1 MKDFFKSVL
10 ANLVALILYSFVFFI
25 LFAGI
30 AGVVSAFGE
39 KTVAVKPNSVLHL
52 NFKSEITDRASGNVS
67 FSSLMSGNL
76 QQGIGLND
84 ILESISRA
92 KTDDNIKCIFIDNS
106 SIDANLATIAE
117 IRSALADFK
126 QSGKPIYAY
135 ADNLSQGIYYLA
147 SVADKIEMNPTG
159 DMVLKG
165 LQAQVA
171 FYKGALDKLGV
182 EVQVFRHGKFK
193 SAVEPYILSS
203 MSAENRL
210 QYQTMLDAMWRVYL
224 QNVAESRGIDAAKIN
239 QIADDGSAHNPLMAK
254 QLGLI
259 DEVAYRDEVLNELV
273 ALTGAEN
280 IDKLNLISIGKY
292 AKAKPF
298 VMPTDNKIAVVYAS
312 GEINQQSSGYGE
324 QEITEKLYVE
334 TLREVRADSSVKAVV
349 LRVNSPGGSAQVSD
363 NIWHEVELTK
373 QVKPVVVSMGDY
385 AASGGYYISCPAS
398 YIVANE
404 YTLTGSIG
412 VFGLALNIQKLMS
425 NKLGINTEVVKTNK
439 MSDFGNAY
447 RAVTPAEREIVQSE
461 VENIYSTFVSRVSN
475 GRNMQPETVDSIG
488 QGRVWCGVD
497 ALRLHL
503 IDAYGG
509 LTDAISIAAEMSGTE
524 KYSLVDYPKQE
535 DSFEAMMKMLT
546 DEVATRKISKELGE
560 FAESAK
566 YIRNLIGS
574 QGVQARMEN
583 TIEIY

>member
-30 AGVVSAFGE
+30 AGMVAAFGD
-39 KTVAVKPNSVLHL
+39 KTAPVKPNSVLHL
-52 NFKSEITDRASGNVS
+52 SFKSEITDRATGNISLTSLTSG
-67 FSSLMSGNL
+67 L
-76 QQGIGLND
+76 QTGIGLND
-84 ILESISRA
+84 ILECISRA

-106 SIDANLATIAE
+106 DINANLATIAE
-117 IRSALADFK
+117 IRSAVADFK
-126 QSGKPIYAY
+126 QSGKPVYAY

-147 SVADKIEMNPTG
+147 SVADKIELNPTG
-159 DMVLKG
+159 EMLLKG
-165 LQAQVA
+165 LQAQVM

-193 SAVEPYILSS
+193 SAVEPYILSG
-203 MSAENRL
+203 MSAENRM
-210 QYQTMLDAMWRVYL
+210 QYQAMLDAMWRVYL
-224 QNVAESRGIDAAKIN
+224 QNIAESRGIDAAQLN
-239 QIADDGSAHNPLMAK
+239 RIADSGLSHDPQAAK
-254 QLGLI
+254 QFGLI
-259 DEVAYRDEVLNELV
+259 DEVAYRDDVLSEL
-273 ALTGAEN
+273 AQLTGAEN

-298 VMPTDNKIAVVYAS
+298 ALLSDNKIAVVYAS

-324 QEITEKLYVE
+324 QEITEKPYVE
-334 TLREVRADSSVKAVV
+334 ALREVRADSSIKAVV

-412 VFGLALNIQKLMS
+412 VFGLTLNIQKLMG

-447 RAVTPAEREIVQSE
+447 RAVTPAEREILQSS
-461 VENIYSTFVSRVSN
+461 VEKIYSTFVNRVSN
-475 GRNMQPETVDSIG
+475 GRNLLPESVDSIG

-524 KYSLVDYPKQE
+524 NYSLVDYPKQE
-535 DSFEAMMKMLT
+535 EGFEAMMKMLT
-546 DEVATRKISKELGE
+546 EEMTTRKISKELGE

-566 YIRNLIGS
+566 FIKNLIGS

>member
-10 ANLVALILYSFVFFI
+10 ATLVALFLYSFVFFI

-30 AGVVSAFGE
+30 AGMVAAFGD
-39 KTVAVKPNSVLHL
+39 KTAPVKPNSVLHL
-52 NFKSEITDRASGNVS
+52 SFKSEITDRASGNVS
-67 FSSLMSGNL
+67 LTSLTSGL
-76 QQGIGLND
+76 QTGIGLND

-106 SIDANLATIAE
+106 DINANLATIAE
-117 IRSALADFK
+117 IRSAVTDFK
-126 QSGKPIYAY
+126 QSGKPVYAY

-147 SVADKIEMNPTG
+147 SVADKIELNPTG
-159 DMVLKG
+159 EMLLKG
-165 LQAQVA
+165 LQAQVM

-193 SAVEPYILSS
+193 SAVEPYILSG
-203 MSAENRL
+203 MSAENRM
-210 QYQTMLDAMWRVYL
+210 QYQAMLDAMWRVYL
-224 QNVAESRGIDAAKIN
+224 QNIAESRGIDAAQLN
-239 QIADDGSAHNPLMAK
+239 RIADSGLSHDPQAAK
-254 QLGLI
+254 QFGLI
-259 DEVAYRDEVLNELV
+259 DEVAYRDDVLNEL
-273 ALTGAEN
+273 AQLTGAEN

-298 VMPTDNKIAVVYAS
+298 ALPSNNKIAVVYAS

-324 QEITEKLYVE
+324 QEITEKPYVE
-334 TLREVRADSSVKAVV
+334 ALREVRADSSIKAVV

-412 VFGLALNIQKLMS
+412 VFGLTLNIQKLMS

-447 RAVTPAEREIVQSE
+447 RSFTPAEREIMQSS
-461 VENIYSTFVSRVSN
+461 VEKIYSTFVSRVSN
-475 GRNMQPETVDSIG
+475 GRNLLPESVDSIG

-535 DSFEAMMKMLT
+535 EGFEAMMKMLT
-546 DEVATRKISKELGE
+546 EEMATRKISKELGE

-566 YIRNLIGS
+566 YIKNLIGS

>member
-10 ANLVALILYSFVFFI
+10 ATLVALFLYSFVFFI

-30 AGVVSAFGE
+30 AGMVAAFGD
-39 KTVAVKPNSVLHL
+39 KTAPVKPNSVLHL
-52 NFKSEITDRASGNVS
+52 SFKSEITDRATGNISLTSLTSG
-67 FSSLMSGNL
+67 L
-76 QQGIGLND
+76 QTGIGLND

-106 SIDANLATIAE
+106 DINANLATIAE
-117 IRSALADFK
+117 IRGAVADFK
-126 QSGKPIYAY
+126 QSGKPVYAY

-147 SVADKIEMNPTG
+147 SVADKIELNPTG
-159 DMVLKG
+159 EMLLKG
-165 LQAQVA
+165 LQAQVM

-193 SAVEPYILSS
+193 SAVEPYILSG
-203 MSAENRL
+203 MSAENRM
-210 QYQTMLDAMWRVYL
+210 QYQAMLDAMWRVYL
-224 QNVAESRGIDAAKIN
+224 QNIAESRGIDAAQLN
-239 QIADDGSAHNPLMAK
+239 RIADSGLSHDPQAAK
-254 QLGLI
+254 QFGLI
-259 DEVAYRDEVLNELV
+259 DEVAYRDDVLNEL
-273 ALTGAEN
+273 AQLTGAEN

-298 VMPTDNKIAVVYAS
+298 VLPSNNKIAVVYAS

-324 QEITEKLYVE
+324 QEITEKPYVE
-334 TLREVRADSSVKAVV
+334 ALREVRADSSIKAVV

-412 VFGLALNIQKLMS
+412 VFGLTLNIQKLMS

-447 RAVTPAEREIVQSE
+447 RAVTPAEREILQSS
-461 VENIYSTFVSRVSN
+461 VEKIYSTFVNRVSN
-475 GRNMQPETVDSIG
+475 GRNLLPESVDSIG

-524 KYSLVDYPKQE
+524 NYSLVDYPKQE
-535 DSFEAMMKMLT
+535 EGFEAMMKMLT
-546 DEVATRKISKELGE
+546 EEMTTRKISRKLGE

-566 YIRNLIGS
+566 FIKNLIGS

>member
-1 MKDFFKSVL
+1 MKDFLKSVL
-10 ANLVALILYSFVFFI
+10 ATLVALFLYSFVFFI

-30 AGVVSAFGE
+30 AGMVAAFGD
-39 KTVAVKPNSVLHL
+39 KTAPVKPNSVLHL
-52 NFKSEITDRASGNVS
+52 SFKSEITDRASGNVS
-67 FSSLMSGNL
+67 LTSLTSGL
-76 QQGIGLND
+76 QTGIGLND

-106 SIDANLATIAE
+106 DINANLATIAE
-117 IRSALADFK
+117 IRGAVADFK
-126 QSGKPIYAY
+126 QSGKPVYAY

-147 SVADKIEMNPTG
+147 SVADKIELNPTG
-159 DMVLKG
+159 EMLLKG
-165 LQAQVA
+165 LQAQVM

-193 SAVEPYILSS
+193 SAVEPYILSG
-203 MSAENRL
+203 MSAENRM

-224 QNVAESRGIDAAKIN
+224 QNIAESRGIDAAQLN
-239 QIADDGSAHNPLMAK
+239 RIADSGLSHDPQAAK
-254 QLGLI
+254 QFGLI
-259 DEVAYRDEVLNELV
+259 DEVAYRDDVLNEL
-273 ALTGAEN
+273 AQLTGAEN

-298 VMPTDNKIAVVYAS
+298 ALPSDKKIAVVYAS

-324 QEITEKLYVE
+324 QEITEKPYVE
-334 TLREVRADSSVKAVV
+334 ALREVRADSSIKAVV

-412 VFGLALNIQKLMS
+412 VFGLTLNIQKLMG

-447 RAVTPAEREIVQSE
+447 RDVTPAEREILQSS
-461 VENIYSTFVSRVSN
+461 VEKIYSTFVNRVSN
-475 GRNMQPETVDSIG
+475 GRNLLPESVDSIG

-535 DSFEAMMKMLT
+535 EGFEAMMKMLT
-546 DEVATRKISKELGE
+546 EEMTTRKISRELGE

-566 YIRNLIGS
+566 FIKNLIGS

>member
-1 MKDFFKSVL
+1 MKDFLKSVL
-10 ANLVALILYSFVFFI
+10 ASLVALILYSFVFFI

-30 AGVVSAFGE
+30 AGMVAAFGDKAE
-39 KTVAVKPNSVLHL
+39 PVKSNSVLHL
-52 NFKSEITDRASGNVS
+52 SFKSDISDRGGNN
-67 FSSLMSGNL
+67 FSLSSMMSGGF
-76 QQGIGLND
+76 QQSVGLNS
-84 ILESISRA
+84 ILEGISRA
-92 KTDDNIKCIFIDNS
+92 KTDDNIKCIFIDNDIPAS
-106 SIDANLATIAE
+106 LATISE
-117 IRSALADFK
+117 IRKAIIDFK
-126 QSGKPIYAY
+126 QSGKPVYAY
-135 ADNLSQGIYYLA
+135 TDNMSQGMYYLA

-159 DMVLKG
+159 DMLLKG

-193 SAVEPYILSS
+193 SAVEPYILSG

-210 QYQTMLDAMWRVYL
+210 QYQTMLDGMWRVYL
-224 QNVAESRGIDAAKIN
+224 QNVAESRGIDAAQLN
-239 QIADDGSAHNPLMAK
+239 QIADNGTAHDPQMAK
-254 QLGLI
+254 KLGLI

-298 VMPTDNKIAVVYAS
+298 VMPSDNKIAVVYAS

-324 QEITEKLYVE
+324 QEITEKVYVE
-334 TLREVRADSSVKAVV
+334 ALREVRADSSIKAVV

-373 QVKPVVVSMGDY
+373 QVKPVVVSMGNY

-398 YIVANE
+398 YIIANE
-404 YTLTGSIG
+404 FTLTGSIG
-412 VFGLALNIQKLMS
+412 VFGMTLNIQKLMS

-475 GRNMQPETVDSIG
+475 GRNIPAERVDSIG

-509 LTDAISIAAEMSGTE
+509 LTDAIAKAAEMSETE
-524 KYSLVDYPKQE
+524 NYTLAEYPKQE
-535 DSFEAMMKMLT
+535 EGFEAMMKMLT
-546 DEVATRKISKELGE
+546 DEVAVRKIANELGE

-566 YIRNLIGS
+566 FIKSLIGS
-574 QGVQARMEN
+574 QGVQARLEN

>member
-1 MKDFFKSVL
+1 MKDFLKSVL
-10 ANLVALILYSFVFFI
+10 ATLVALFLYSFVFFI

-30 AGVVSAFGE
+30 AGMVAAFGD
-39 KTVAVKPNSVLHL
+39 KTAPVKPNSVLHL
-52 NFKSEITDRASGNVS
+52 SFKSEITDRASGNVS
-67 FSSLMSGNL
+67 LTSLTSGL
-76 QQGIGLND
+76 QTGIGLND

-106 SIDANLATIAE
+106 DINANLATIAE
-117 IRSALADFK
+117 IRGAVADFK
-126 QSGKPIYAY
+126 QSGKPVYAY

-147 SVADKIEMNPTG
+147 SVADKIELNPTG
-159 DMVLKG
+159 EMLLKG
-165 LQAQVA
+165 LQAQVM

-193 SAVEPYILSS
+193 SAVEPYILSG
-203 MSAENRL
+203 MSAENRM

-224 QNVAESRGIDAAKIN
+224 QNIAESRGIDAAQLN
-239 QIADDGSAHNPLMAK
+239 RIADSGLSHDPQAAK
-254 QLGLI
+254 QFGLI
-259 DEVAYRDEVLNELV
+259 DEVAYRDDVLSEL
-273 ALTGAEN
+273 AQLTGAEN

-292 AKAKPF
+292 AKTKPF
-298 VMPTDNKIAVVYAS
+298 ALPSDNKIAVVYAS

-324 QEITEKLYVE
+324 QEITEKPYVE
-334 TLREVRADSSVKAVV
+334 ALREVRADSSIKAVV

-447 RAVTPAEREIVQSE
+447 RAVTPAEREILQSS
-461 VENIYSTFVSRVSN
+461 VEKIYSTFVNRVSN
-475 GRNMQPETVDSIG
+475 GRNLLPESVDSIG

-524 KYSLVDYPKQE
+524 NYSLVDYPKQE
-535 DSFEAMMKMLT
+535 EGFEAMMKMLT
-546 DEVATRKISKELGE
+546 EEMTTRKISRELGE

-566 YIRNLIGS
+566 FIKNLIGS

>member
-10 ANLVALILYSFVFFI
+10 ATLVALFLYSFVFFI

-30 AGVVSAFGE
+30 AGMVAAFGD
-39 KTVAVKPNSVLHL
+39 KTAPVKPNSVLHL
-52 NFKSEITDRASGNVS
+52 SFKSEITDRASGNVS
-67 FSSLMSGNL
+67 LTSLTSGL
-76 QQGIGLND
+76 QTGIGLND

-106 SIDANLATIAE
+106 DINANLATIAE
-117 IRSALADFK
+117 IRSAVADFK
-126 QSGKPIYAY
+126 QSGKPVYAY

-147 SVADKIEMNPTG
+147 SVADKIELNPTG
-159 DMVLKG
+159 EMLLKG
-165 LQAQVA
+165 LQAQVM

-193 SAVEPYILSS
+193 SAVEPYILSG
-203 MSAENRL
+203 MSAENRM
-210 QYQTMLDAMWRVYL
+210 QYQAMLDAMWRVYL
-224 QNVAESRGIDAAKIN
+224 QNIAESRGIDAAQLN
-239 QIADDGSAHNPLMAK
+239 RIADSGLSHDPQAAK
-254 QLGLI
+254 QFGLI
-259 DEVAYRDEVLNELV
+259 DEVAYRDDVLNEL
-273 ALTGAEN
+273 AQLTGAEN

-298 VMPTDNKIAVVYAS
+298 ALPSDNKIAVVYAS

-324 QEITEKLYVE
+324 QEITEKPYVE
-334 TLREVRADSSVKAVV
+334 ALREVRADSSIKAVV

-412 VFGLALNIQKLMS
+412 VFGLTLNIQKLMS

-447 RAVTPAEREIVQSE
+447 RDVTPAEREILQSS
-461 VENIYSTFVSRVSN
+461 VEKIYSTFVNRVSN
-475 GRNMQPETVDSIG
+475 GRNLLPESVDSIG

-524 KYSLVDYPKQE
+524 NYSLVDYPKQE
-535 DSFEAMMKMLT
+535 EGFEAMMKMLT
-546 DEVATRKISKELGE
+546 EEMTTRKISRELGE

-566 YIRNLIGS
+566 FIKNLIGS

>member
-10 ANLVALILYSFVFFI
+10 ASLVALILYSFVFFI

-30 AGVVSAFGE
+30 AGMVAAFGD
-39 KTVAVKPNSVLHL
+39 KTVPVKPNSVLHL

-67 FSSLMSGNL
+67 LTSLTSGL
-76 QQGIGLND
+76 QTGIGLND

-106 SIDANLATIAE
+106 DINANLATIAE
-117 IRSALADFK
+117 IRSAVTDFK
-126 QSGKPIYAY
+126 QSGKPVYAY

-147 SVADKIEMNPTG
+147 SVADKIELNPTG
-159 DMVLKG
+159 EMLLKG
-165 LQAQVA
+165 LQAQVM

-193 SAVEPYILSS
+193 SAVEPYILSG
-203 MSAENRL
+203 MSAENRM
-210 QYQTMLDAMWRVYL
+210 QYQAMLDAMWRVYL
-224 QNVAESRGIDAAKIN
+224 QNIAESRGIDAAQLN
-239 QIADDGSAHNPLMAK
+239 RIADSGLSHDPQAAK
-254 QLGLI
+254 QFGLI
-259 DEVAYRDEVLNELV
+259 DEVAYRDDVLNEL
-273 ALTGAEN
+273 AQLTGAEN

-292 AKAKPF
+292 AKAKSFALPS
-298 VMPTDNKIAVVYAS
+298 DNKIAVVYAS

-324 QEITEKLYVE
+324 QEITEKPYVE
-334 TLREVRADSSVKAVV
+334 ALREVRADSSIKAVV

-412 VFGLALNIQKLMS
+412 VFGLTLNIQKLMS

-447 RAVTPAEREIVQSE
+447 RDVTPAEREILQSS
-461 VENIYSTFVSRVSN
+461 VEKIYSTFVNRVSN
-475 GRNMQPETVDSIG
+475 GRNLLPESVDSIG
-488 QGRVWCGVD
+488 QGRVWCGAD

-524 KYSLVDYPKQE
+524 NYSLVDYPKQE
-535 DSFEAMMKMLT
+535 EGFEAMMKMLT
-546 DEVATRKISKELGE
+546 EEMTTRKISKELGE

-566 YIRNLIGS
+566 FIKNLIGS

>member
-30 AGVVSAFGE
+30 AGVVAAFGDKSE
-39 KTVAVKPNSVLHL
+39 PVKSNSVLHL
-52 NFKSEITDRASGNVS
+52 SFKSEITDRANDGFSLTSLTSG
-67 FSSLMSGNL
+67 L
-76 QQGIGLND
+76 QQGVGLND
-84 ILESISRA
+84 ILECIGRA

-106 SIDANLATIAE
+106 DIPANLATIDE
-117 IRSALADFK
+117 IRKALVDFK
-126 QSGKPIYAY
+126 ESGKPIYAY
-135 ADNLSQGIYYLA
+135 ADNMSQGVYYLV
-147 SVADKIEMNPTG
+147 SVADKIGLNPTG
-159 DMVLKG
+159 NMLLRG
-165 LQAQVA
+165 LQAQVM

-182 EVQVFRHGKFK
+182 DVQVFRHGKFK
-193 SAVEPYILSS
+193 SAVEPYILSG

-210 QYQTMLDAMWRVYL
+210 QYQAMLDAMWSAYL
-224 QNVAESRGIDAAKIN
+224 QNVGAARNISAERLF
-239 QIADDGSAHNPLMAK
+239 QIADNGLAYAPQVAK
-254 QLGLI
+254 KEGLI
-259 DEVAYRDEVLNELV
+259 DDVMYRDEMLNELV
-273 ALTGAEN
+273 EMTGVEA
-280 IDKLNLISIGKY
+280 IDKLNLVSVGKY

-298 VMPTDNKIAVVYAS
+298 MMQADKKIAVIYAS
-312 GEINQQSSGYGE
+312 GEINTESSGYGE
-324 QEITEKLYVE
+324 QEITEKPYVKV
-334 TLREVRADSSVKAVV
+334 LREVRADSSIKAVV

-398 YIVANE
+398 YIMAGE

-412 VFGLALNIQKLMS
+412 VFGLGLNLQKLM
-425 NKLGINTEVVKTNK
+425 NNRLGLNVETVKTNK
-439 MSDFGNAY
+439 MSDIGSAY
-447 RAVTPAEREIVQSE
+447 RPMTIAEREIMQGE
-461 VENIYSTFVSRVSN
+461 VEKIYSTFVSRVSN
-475 GRNMQPETVDSIG
+475 GRNLSTELVDSIG

-509 LTDAISIAAEMSGTE
+509 LKDAIAKAAEMSGTE
-524 KYSLVDYPKQE
+524 KYTVVDYPKQE
-535 DSFEAMMKMLT
+535 DGFEAMMKMLT
-546 DEVATRKISKELGE
+546 DEVSTRKIVNELGE

-566 YIRNLIGS
+566 FIKSLIGS
-574 QGVQARMEN
+574 QGVQARLEN

>member
-10 ANLVALILYSFVFFI
+10 ASLVALFLYSFVFFF

-30 AGVVSAFGE
+30 AGMVAAFGD
-39 KTVAVKPNSVLHL
+39 KTAPVKPNSVLHL
-52 NFKSEITDRASGNVS
+52 SFKSEITDRASGNVS
-67 FSSLMSGNL
+67 LTSLTSGL
-76 QQGIGLND
+76 QTGIGLND

-106 SIDANLATIAE
+106 DINANLATIAE
-117 IRSALADFK
+117 IRGAVADFK
-126 QSGKPIYAY
+126 QSGKPVYAY

-147 SVADKIEMNPTG
+147 SVADKIELNPTG
-159 DMVLKG
+159 EMLLKG
-165 LQAQVA
+165 LQAQVM

-193 SAVEPYILSS
+193 SAVEPYILSG
-203 MSAENRL
+203 MSAENRM
-210 QYQTMLDAMWRVYL
+210 QYQAMLDAMWRVYL
-224 QNVAESRGIDAAKIN
+224 QNIAESRGIDAAQLN
-239 QIADDGSAHNPLMAK
+239 RIADSGLSHDPQAAK
-254 QLGLI
+254 QFGLI
-259 DEVAYRDEVLNELV
+259 DEVAYRDDVLNEL
-273 ALTGAEN
+273 AQLTGAEN

-298 VMPTDNKIAVVYAS
+298 ALPSDNKIAVVYAS

-324 QEITEKLYVE
+324 QEITEKPYVE
-334 TLREVRADSSVKAVV
+334 ALREVRADSSIKAVV

-412 VFGLALNIQKLMS
+412 VFGLTLNIQKLMG

-447 RAVTPAEREIVQSE
+447 RDVTPAEREILQSS
-461 VENIYSTFVSRVSN
+461 VEKIYSTFVNRVSN
-475 GRNMQPETVDSIG
+475 GRNLLPESVDSIG

-509 LTDAISIAAEMSGTE
+509 LIDAISIAAEMSGTE
-524 KYSLVDYPKQE
+524 NYSLVDYPKQE
-535 DSFEAMMKMLT
+535 EGFEAMMKMLT
-546 DEVATRKISKELGE
+546 EEMTTRKISRELGE

-566 YIRNLIGS
+566 FIKNLIGS

>member
-1 MKDFFKSVL
+1 MKDFLKSVL
-10 ANLVALILYSFVFFI
+10 ATLVALFLYSFVFFI
-25 LFAGI
+25 IFAGI
-30 AGVVSAFGE
+30 AGMVAAFGD
-39 KTVAVKPNSVLHL
+39 KTVPVQPNSVLHL
-52 NFKSEITDRASGNVS
+52 SFKSEITDRASGNVS
-67 FSSLMSGNL
+67 LTSLTSGL
-76 QQGIGLND
+76 QTGIGLND
-84 ILESISRA
+84 ILGSISRA

-106 SIDANLATIAE
+106 DINANLATIAE
-117 IRSALADFK
+117 IRSAVADFK
-126 QSGKPIYAY
+126 QSGKPVYAY

-147 SVADKIEMNPTG
+147 SVADKIELNPTG
-159 DMVLKG
+159 EMLLKG
-165 LQAQVA
+165 LQAQVM

-193 SAVEPYILSS
+193 SAVEPYILSG
-203 MSAENRL
+203 MSAENRM
-210 QYQTMLDAMWRVYL
+210 QYQAMLDAMWRVYL
-224 QNVAESRGIDAAKIN
+224 QNIAESRGIDAAQLN
-239 QIADDGSAHNPLMAK
+239 RIADSGLSHDPQAAK
-254 QLGLI
+254 QFGLI
-259 DEVAYRDEVLNELV
+259 DEVAYRDDVLNEL
-273 ALTGAEN
+273 AQLTGAEN

-298 VMPTDNKIAVVYAS
+298 ALPSNNKIAVVYAS

-324 QEITEKLYVE
+324 QEITEKPYVE
-334 TLREVRADSSVKAVV
+334 ALREVRADSSIKAVV

-447 RAVTPAEREIVQSE
+447 RSFTPAEREIMQSS
-461 VENIYSTFVSRVSN
+461 VEKIYSTFVSRVSN
-475 GRNMQPETVDSIG
+475 GRNLLPESVDSIG

-535 DSFEAMMKMLT
+535 EGFEAMMKMLT
-546 DEVATRKISKELGE
+546 EEMATRKISKELGE

-566 YIRNLIGS
+566 YIKNLIGS

>member
-1 MKDFFKSVL
+1 MKDFLKSVL
-10 ANLVALILYSFVFFI
+10 ATLVALFLYSFVFFI
-25 LFAGI
+25 IFAGI
-30 AGVVSAFGE
+30 AGMVAAFGD
-39 KTVAVKPNSVLHL
+39 KTVPVKPNSVLHL
-52 NFKSEITDRASGNVS
+52 SFKSEITDRASGNVS
-67 FSSLMSGNL
+67 LTSLTSGL
-76 QQGIGLND
+76 RTGIGLND
-84 ILESISRA
+84 ILGSISRA

-106 SIDANLATIAE
+106 DINANLATIAE
-117 IRSALADFK
+117 IRSAVADFK
-126 QSGKPIYAY
+126 QSGKPVYAY

-147 SVADKIEMNPTG
+147 SVADKIELNPTG
-159 DMVLKG
+159 EMLLKG
-165 LQAQVA
+165 LQAQVM

-193 SAVEPYILSS
+193 SAVEPYILSG
-203 MSAENRL
+203 MSAENRM
-210 QYQTMLDAMWRVYL
+210 QYQAMLDAMWRVYL
-224 QNVAESRGIDAAKIN
+224 QNIAESRGIDAAQLN
-239 QIADDGSAHNPLMAK
+239 RIADSGLSHDPQAAK
-254 QLGLI
+254 QFGLI
-259 DEVAYRDEVLNELV
+259 DEVAYRDDVLNEL
-273 ALTGAEN
+273 AQLTGAEN

-298 VMPTDNKIAVVYAS
+298 ALPSNNKIAVVYAS

-324 QEITEKLYVE
+324 QEITEKPYVE
-334 TLREVRADSSVKAVV
+334 ALREVRADSSIKAVV

-447 RAVTPAEREIVQSE
+447 RSFTPAEREIMQSS
-461 VENIYSTFVSRVSN
+461 VEKIYSTFVSRVSN
-475 GRNMQPETVDSIG
+475 GRNLLPESVDSIG

-535 DSFEAMMKMLT
+535 EGFEAMMKMLT
-546 DEVATRKISKELGE
+546 EEMATRKISKELGE

-566 YIRNLIGS
+566 YIKNLIGS

>member
-10 ANLVALILYSFVFFI
+10 ASLVALILYSFVFFI

-30 AGVVSAFGE
+30 AGMVAAFGD
-39 KTVAVKPNSVLHL
+39 KSAPVKPNSVLHL
-52 NFKSEITDRASGNVS
+52 NFKSEITDRANGNIS
-67 FSSLMSGNL
+67 MTSLMSGNL
-76 QQGIGLND
+76 QQGVGLND
-84 ILESISRA
+84 ILECISRA
-92 KTDDNIKCIFIDNS
+92 KTDDNIKGIFIDNS
-106 SIDANLATIAE
+106 DINANLATIAE
-117 IRSALADFK
+117 IRSAVADFK
-126 QSGKPIYAY
+126 QSGKPVYAY

-147 SVADKIEMNPTG
+147 SVADKIELNPTG
-159 DMVLKG
+159 EMLLKG
-165 LQAQVA
+165 LQAQVM

-193 SAVEPYILSS
+193 SAVEPYILSG

-210 QYQTMLDAMWRVYL
+210 QYQAMLDGMWRVYL
-224 QNVAESRGIDAAKIN
+224 QNIAESRGIDIAQLN
-239 QIADDGSAHNPLMAK
+239 NIADNGLSHDPQVAK

-259 DEVAYRDEVLNELV
+259 DEVAYRDDVLNELV
-273 ALTGAEN
+273 QLTGVEN
-280 IDKLNLISIGKY
+280 IDKLNFISVGKY

-298 VMPTDNKIAVVYAS
+298 AMSSDNKIAVVYAS

-324 QEITEKLYVE
+324 QEITEKVYVE
-334 TLREVRADSSVKAVV
+334 ALRDVRADSSIKAVV

-447 RAVTPAEREIVQSE
+447 RSFTPAEREIMQSS
-461 VENIYSTFVSRVSN
+461 VEKIYSTFVSRVSN
-475 GRNMQPETVDSIG
+475 GRNLLPESVDSIG

-524 KYSLVDYPKQE
+524 KYSLVDYPKHE
-535 DSFEAMMKMLT
+535 EGFEAMMKMLT
-546 DEVATRKISKELGE
+546 EEMATRKISKELGE

-566 YIRNLIGS
+566 YIKNLIGS

>member
-1 MKDFFKSVL
+1 MKDFLKSVL

-25 LFAGI
+25 IFAGI
-30 AGVVSAFGE
+30 AGMVAAFGD
-39 KTVAVKPNSVLHL
+39 KTTPVKPNSVLHL
-52 NFKSEITDRASGNVS
+52 NFKSAITDRGGSNINL
-67 FSSLMSGNL
+67 SSLMSGGF
-76 QQGIGLND
+76 QSSVGLND
-84 ILESISRA
+84 ILECINRA
-92 KTDDNIKCIFIDNS
+92 KTDDNIKCIFIDS
-106 SIDANLATIAE
+106 DISAGLATISE
-117 IRSALADFK
+117 IRKAVADFK
-126 QSGKPIYAY
+126 QSGKPVYAY
-135 ADNLSQGIYYLA
+135 ADNLSQGFYYLA
-147 SVADKIEMNPTG
+147 SVADKIELNPTG
-159 DMVLKG
+159 EMLLRGFV
-165 LQAQVA
+165 AQVR

-182 EVQVFRHGKFK
+182 EAQVFRHGKFK
-193 SAVEPYILSS
+193 SAVEPYILSG

-210 QYQTMLDAMWRVYL
+210 QQQAMLDAMWRVYL
-224 QNVAESRGIDAAKIN
+224 QNIAESRGIDVAQLN
-239 QIADDGSAHNPLMAK
+239 QIADNGLAHDPLVAK

-259 DEVAYRDEVLNELV
+259 DEIAYRDEVLNELV
-273 ALTGAEN
+273 QLTGVEN
-280 IDKLNLISIGKY
+280 IDKLNIVSIGKY
-292 AKAKPF
+292 AKTKPF
-298 VMPTDNKIAVVYAS
+298 AIPSDNKIAVVYAS
-312 GEINQQSSGYGE
+312 GEINLQSSGYGE

-404 YTLTGSIG
+404 YTRTGSIG
-412 VFGLALNIQKLMS
+412 VYGMAYNIQKLMS

-439 MSDFGNAY
+439 MSDLGNPF
-447 RAVTPAEREIVQSE
+447 RAVTPAEREIIQSS
-461 VENIYSTFVSRVSN
+461 VEKTYSTFVNRVSN
-475 GRNMQPETVDSIG
+475 GRNLLPESVDSIG

-535 DSFEAMMKMLT
+535 EGFEAMVKMLT
-546 DEVATRKISKELGE
+546 EEMTTSKIYNELGE

-566 YIRNLIGS
+566 FIKNLISS
-574 QGVQARMEN
+574 QGVQARMEY

>member
-10 ANLVALILYSFVFFI
+10 ATLVALFLYSFVFFI

-30 AGVVSAFGE
+30 AGMVAAFGD
-39 KTVAVKPNSVLHL
+39 KTAPVKPNSVLHL
-52 NFKSEITDRASGNVS
+52 SFKSEITDRASGNVS
-67 FSSLMSGNL
+67 LTSLTSGL
-76 QQGIGLND
+76 QTGIGLND

-106 SIDANLATIAE
+106 DINANLATIAE
-117 IRSALADFK
+117 IRSAVADFK
-126 QSGKPIYAY
+126 QSGKPVYAY

-147 SVADKIEMNPTG
+147 SVADKIELNPTG
-159 DMVLKG
+159 EMLLKG
-165 LQAQVA
+165 LQAQVM

-193 SAVEPYILSS
+193 SAVEPYILSG
-203 MSAENRL
+203 MSAENRM
-210 QYQTMLDAMWRVYL
+210 QYQAMLDAMWRVYL
-224 QNVAESRGIDAAKIN
+224 QNIAESRGIDAAQLN
-239 QIADDGSAHNPLMAK
+239 RIADSGLSHDPQAAK
-254 QLGLI
+254 QFGLI
-259 DEVAYRDEVLNELV
+259 DEVAYRDDVLNEL
-273 ALTGAEN
+273 AQLTGAEN

-298 VMPTDNKIAVVYAS
+298 ALPFDNKIAVVYAS

-324 QEITEKLYVE
+324 QEITEKPYVE
-334 TLREVRADSSVKAVV
+334 ALREVRADSSIKAVV

-412 VFGLALNIQKLMS
+412 VFGLTLNIQKLMS

-447 RAVTPAEREIVQSE
+447 RDVTPAEREILQSS
-461 VENIYSTFVSRVSN
+461 VEKIYSTFVNRVSN
-475 GRNMQPETVDSIG
+475 GRNLLPESVDSIG

-524 KYSLVDYPKQE
+524 NYSLVDYPKQE
-535 DSFEAMMKMLT
+535 EGFEAMMKMLT
-546 DEVATRKISKELGE
+546 EEMTTRKISRELGE

-566 YIRNLIGS
+566 FIKNLIGS

>member
-1 MKDFFKSVL
+1 M
-10 ANLVALILYSFVFFI
+10 VALILYSFVFFI

-30 AGVVSAFGE
+30 AGMVAAFGD
-39 KTVAVKPNSVLHL
+39 KTAPVKPNSVLHL
-52 NFKSEITDRASGNVS
+52 SFKSEITDRATGNISLTSLTSG
-67 FSSLMSGNL
+67 L
-76 QQGIGLND
+76 QTGIGLND
-84 ILESISRA
+84 ILECISRA

-106 SIDANLATIAE
+106 DINANLATIAE
-117 IRSALADFK
+117 IRSAVADFK
-126 QSGKPIYAY
+126 QSGKPVYAY

-147 SVADKIEMNPTG
+147 SVADKIELNPTG
-159 DMVLKG
+159 EMLLKG
-165 LQAQVA
+165 LQAQVM

-193 SAVEPYILSS
+193 SAVEPYILSG
-203 MSAENRL
+203 MSAENRM
-210 QYQTMLDAMWRVYL
+210 QYQAMLDAMWRVYL
-224 QNVAESRGIDAAKIN
+224 QNIAESRGIDAAQLN
-239 QIADDGSAHNPLMAK
+239 RIADSGLSHDPQAAK
-254 QLGLI
+254 QFGLI
-259 DEVAYRDEVLNELV
+259 DEVAYRDDVLSEL
-273 ALTGAEN
+273 AQLTGAEN

-298 VMPTDNKIAVVYAS
+298 ALLSDNKIAVVYAS

-324 QEITEKLYVE
+324 QEITEKPYVE
-334 TLREVRADSSVKAVV
+334 ALREVRADSSIKAVV

-412 VFGLALNIQKLMS
+412 VFGLTLNIQKLMG

-447 RAVTPAEREIVQSE
+447 RAVTPAEREILQSS
-461 VENIYSTFVSRVSN
+461 VEKIYSTFVNRVSN
-475 GRNMQPETVDSIG
+475 GRNLLPESVDSIG

-524 KYSLVDYPKQE
+524 NYSLVDYPKQE
-535 DSFEAMMKMLT
+535 EGFEAMMKMLT
-546 DEVATRKISKELGE
+546 EEMTTRKISKELGE

-566 YIRNLIGS
+566 FIKNLIGS

>member
-30 AGVVSAFGE
+30 AGVVAAFGDKSE
-39 KTVAVKPNSVLHL
+39 PVKPNSVLHL
-52 NFKSEITDRASGNVS
+52 SFKSEITDRANDGFSLTSLTSG
-67 FSSLMSGNL
+67 L
-76 QQGIGLND
+76 QQGVGLND
-84 ILESISRA
+84 ILECIGRA

-106 SIDANLATIAE
+106 DIPANLATIDE
-117 IRSALADFK
+117 IRKALVDFK
-126 QSGKPIYAY
+126 ESGKPVYAY
-135 ADNLSQGIYYLA
+135 ADNMSQGVYYLA
-147 SVADKIEMNPTG
+147 SVADKIGLNPTG
-159 DMVLKG
+159 NMLLRG
-165 LQAQVA
+165 LQAQVM

-182 EVQVFRHGKFK
+182 DVQVFRHGKFK
-193 SAVEPYILSS
+193 SAVEPYILSG

-210 QYQTMLDAMWRVYL
+210 QYQAMLDAMWGAYL
-224 QNVAESRGIDAAKIN
+224 QNVGAARNISAERLF
-239 QIADDGSAHNPLMAK
+239 QIADNGLAYDPQAAK
-254 QLGLI
+254 KEGLI
-259 DEVAYRDEVLNELV
+259 DAVAYRDEMLNELV
-273 ALTGAEN
+273 EMTGVEA
-280 IDKLNLISIGKY
+280 IDKLNLVSVGKY

-298 VMPTDNKIAVVYAS
+298 MMQADKKIAVIYAS
-312 GEINQQSSGYGE
+312 GEINTESSGYGE
-324 QEITEKLYVE
+324 QEITEKPYVKV
-334 TLREVRADSSVKAVV
+334 LREVRADSSIKAVV

-398 YIVANE
+398 YIMAGE

-412 VFGLALNIQKLMS
+412 VFGLGLNLQKLM
-425 NKLGINTEVVKTNK
+425 NNRLGLNVETVKTNK
-439 MSDFGNAY
+439 MSDIGSAY
-447 RAVTPAEREIVQSE
+447 RPMTTAEREIMQGE
-461 VENIYSTFVSRVSN
+461 VEKIYSTFVSRVSN
-475 GRNMQPETVDSIG
+475 GRNLSTELVDSIG

-509 LTDAISIAAEMSGTE
+509 LTDAIAKAAEMSGTE
-524 KYSLVDYPKQE
+524 KYTVVDYPKQE
-535 DSFEAMMKMLT
+535 DGFEAMMKMLT
-546 DEVATRKISKELGE
+546 DEVSTRKIVNELGE

-566 YIRNLIGS
+566 FIKSLIGS
-574 QGVQARMEN
+574 QGVQARLEN

>member
-10 ANLVALILYSFVFFI
+10 ATLVALFLYSFVFFI

-30 AGVVSAFGE
+30 AGMVAAFGD
-39 KTVAVKPNSVLHL
+39 KTAPVKPNSVLHL
-52 NFKSEITDRASGNVS
+52 SFKSEITDRASGNVS
-67 FSSLMSGNL
+67 LTSLTSGL
-76 QQGIGLND
+76 QTGIGLND

-106 SIDANLATIAE
+106 DINANLATIAE
-117 IRSALADFK
+117 IRSAVADFK
-126 QSGKPIYAY
+126 QSGKPVYAY

-147 SVADKIEMNPTG
+147 SVADKIELNPTG
-159 DMVLKG
+159 EMLLKG
-165 LQAQVA
+165 LQAQVM

-193 SAVEPYILSS
+193 SAVEPYILSG
-203 MSAENRL
+203 MSAENRM
-210 QYQTMLDAMWRVYL
+210 QYQAMLDAMWRVYL
-224 QNVAESRGIDAAKIN
+224 QNIAESRGIDAAQLN
-239 QIADDGSAHNPLMAK
+239 RIADSGLSHDPQAAK
-254 QLGLI
+254 QFGLI
-259 DEVAYRDEVLNELV
+259 DEVAYRDDVLNEL
-273 ALTGAEN
+273 AQLTGAEN

-298 VMPTDNKIAVVYAS
+298 ALPSDKKIAVVYAS

-324 QEITEKLYVE
+324 QEITEKPYVE
-334 TLREVRADSSVKAVV
+334 ALREVRADSSIKAVV

-412 VFGLALNIQKLMS
+412 VFGLTLNIQKLMS

-447 RAVTPAEREIVQSE
+447 RDVTPAEREILQSS
-461 VENIYSTFVSRVSN
+461 VEKIYSTFVNRVSN
-475 GRNMQPETVDSIG
+475 GRNLLPESVDSIG

-535 DSFEAMMKMLT
+535 EGFEAMMKMLT
-546 DEVATRKISKELGE
+546 EEITTRKISRELGE

-566 YIRNLIGS
+566 FIKNLIGS

>member
-1 MKDFFKSVL
+1 MKDFLKSVL
-10 ANLVALILYSFVFFI
+10 ATLVALFLYSFVFFI
-25 LFAGI
+25 IFAGI
-30 AGVVSAFGE
+30 AGMVAAFGD
-39 KTVAVKPNSVLHL
+39 KTVPVKPNSVLHL
-52 NFKSEITDRASGNVS
+52 SFKSEITDRASGNVS
-67 FSSLMSGNL
+67 LTSLTSGL
-76 QQGIGLND
+76 QTGIGLND
-84 ILESISRA
+84 ILGSISRA

-106 SIDANLATIAE
+106 DINANLATIAE
-117 IRSALADFK
+117 IRSAVADFK
-126 QSGKPIYAY
+126 QSGKPVYAY

-147 SVADKIEMNPTG
+147 SVADKIELNPTG
-159 DMVLKG
+159 EMLLKG
-165 LQAQVA
+165 LQAQVM

-193 SAVEPYILSS
+193 SAVEPYILSG
-203 MSAENRL
+203 MSAENRM
-210 QYQTMLDAMWRVYL
+210 QYQAMLDAMWRVYL
-224 QNVAESRGIDAAKIN
+224 QNIAESRGIDAAQLN
-239 QIADDGSAHNPLMAK
+239 RIADSGLSHDPQAAK
-254 QLGLI
+254 QFGLI
-259 DEVAYRDEVLNELV
+259 DEVAYRDDVLNEL
-273 ALTGAEN
+273 AQLTGAEN

-298 VMPTDNKIAVVYAS
+298 ALPSNNKIAVVYAS

-324 QEITEKLYVE
+324 QEITEKPYVE
-334 TLREVRADSSVKAVV
+334 ALREVRADSSIKAVV

-447 RAVTPAEREIVQSE
+447 RSFTPAEREIMQSS
-461 VENIYSTFVSRVSN
+461 VEKIYSTFVSRVSN
-475 GRNMQPETVDSIG
+475 GRNLLPESVDSIG

-535 DSFEAMMKMLT
+535 EGFEAMMKMLT
-546 DEVATRKISKELGE
+546 EEMATRKISKELGE

-566 YIRNLIGS
+566 YIKNLIGS

>member
-10 ANLVALILYSFVFFI
+10 ATLVALFLYSFVFFI

-30 AGVVSAFGE
+30 AGMVAAFGD
-39 KTVAVKPNSVLHL
+39 KTAPVKPNSVLHL
-52 NFKSEITDRASGNVS
+52 SFKSEITDRASGNVS
-67 FSSLMSGNL
+67 LTSLTSGL
-76 QQGIGLND
+76 QTGIGLND

-106 SIDANLATIAE
+106 DINANLATIAE
-117 IRSALADFK
+117 IRGAVADFK
-126 QSGKPIYAY
+126 QSGKPVYAY

-147 SVADKIEMNPTG
+147 SVADKIELNPTG
-159 DMVLKG
+159 EMLLKG
-165 LQAQVA
+165 LQAQVM

-193 SAVEPYILSS
+193 SAVEPYILSG
-203 MSAENRL
+203 MSAENRM
-210 QYQTMLDAMWRVYL
+210 QYQAMLDAMWRVYL
-224 QNVAESRGIDAAKIN
+224 QNIAESRGIDAAQLN
-239 QIADDGSAHNPLMAK
+239 RIADSGLSHDPQVAK
-254 QLGLI
+254 QFGLI
-259 DEVAYRDEVLNELV
+259 DEVAYRDDVLNEL
-273 ALTGAEN
+273 AQLTGAEN
-280 IDKLNLISIGKY
+280 IDKLNLISIGRY

-298 VMPTDNKIAVVYAS
+298 ALPSDNKIAVVYAS

-324 QEITEKLYVE
+324 QEITEKPYVE
-334 TLREVRADSSVKAVV
+334 ALREVRADSSIKAVV

-412 VFGLALNIQKLMS
+412 VFGLTLNIQKLMS

-447 RAVTPAEREIVQSE
+447 RAVTPAEREILQSS
-461 VENIYSTFVSRVSN
+461 VEKIYSTFVNRVSN
-475 GRNMQPETVDSIG
+475 GRNLLPESVDSIG

-503 IDAYGG
+503 IDAFGG

-524 KYSLVDYPKQE
+524 NYSLVDYPKQE
-535 DSFEAMMKMLT
+535 EGFEAMMKMLT
-546 DEVATRKISKELGE
+546 EEMTTRKISRELGE

-566 YIRNLIGS
+566 FIKNLIGS

>member
-1 MKDFFKSVL
+1 MKDFFKNVL

-30 AGVVSAFGE
+30 AGVVAAFGE

-106 SIDANLATIAE
+106 SINANLATIAE

-259 DEVAYRDEVLNELV
+259 DDVAYRDQVLNELV

-447 RAVTPAEREIVQSE
+447 RSFTPAEREIMQSS
-461 VENIYSTFVSRVSN
+461 VEKIYSTFVSRVSN
-475 GRNMQPETVDSIG
+475 GRNLLPESVDSIG

-535 DSFEAMMKMLT
+535 EGFEAMMKMLT
-546 DEVATRKISKELGE
+546 EEMTTRKISKELGE

-566 YIRNLIGS
+566 YIKNLIGS

>member
-10 ANLVALILYSFVFFI
+10 ASLVALILYSFVFFI

-30 AGVVSAFGE
+30 AGMVAAFGD
-39 KTVAVKPNSVLHL
+39 KSAPVKPNSVLHL
-52 NFKSEITDRASGNVS
+52 NFKSEITDRANGNIS
-67 FSSLMSGNL
+67 MTSLMSGNL
-76 QQGIGLND
+76 QQGVGLND
-84 ILESISRA
+84 ILECISRA

-106 SIDANLATIAE
+106 DINANLATIAE
-117 IRSALADFK
+117 IRSAVADFK
-126 QSGKPIYAY
+126 QSGKPVYAY

-147 SVADKIEMNPTG
+147 SVADKIELNPTG
-159 DMVLKG
+159 EMLLKG
-165 LQAQVA
+165 LQAQVM

-193 SAVEPYILSS
+193 SAVEPYILSG

-210 QYQTMLDAMWRVYL
+210 QYQAMLDAMWQVYL
-224 QNVAESRGIDAAKIN
+224 QNIAESRGIDIAQLN
-239 QIADDGSAHNPLMAK
+239 QIADNGLSHDPQAAK

-259 DEVAYRDEVLNELV
+259 DEVAYRDDVLNELV
-273 ALTGAEN
+273 QLTGVEN
-280 IDKLNLISIGKY
+280 IDKLNFISVGKY

-298 VMPTDNKIAVVYAS
+298 AMPSDNKIAVVYAS

-324 QEITEKLYVE
+324 QEITEKVYVE
-334 TLREVRADSSVKAVV
+334 ALRDVRADSSIKAVV

-447 RAVTPAEREIVQSE
+447 RSFTPAEREIMQSS
-461 VENIYSTFVSRVSN
+461 VEKIYSTFVNRVSN
-475 GRNMQPETVDSIG
+475 GRNLLPESVDSIG

-535 DSFEAMMKMLT
+535 EGFEAMMKMLT
-546 DEVATRKISKELGE
+546 EEMASRKISKELGE

-566 YIRNLIGS
+566 YIKNLIGS